1 MKILKEKSFI
11 LILII
16 FILIILA
23 SSFFIVISY
32 NEYEKQTNLIIANIV
47 ESIEEKYPEVT
58 EEEIIKILN
67 SEVKTDIENTF
78 LDKFGFSD
86 KMPAIKSLETIENN
100 ILMQNI
106 ITISIISLCGIG
118 ILIFYSNKRR
128 KGIDEIIKYIDKIN
142 SKNYELEIEKNTED
156 DLSNLRNELYKIVV
170 FLKEQAEKSQNDKK
184 AIRNC
189 YGGYF
194 SSNKNTINF
203 NFYNAW

>member
-23 SSFFIVISY
+23 SSFFIVNSY

-58 EEEIIKILN
+58 EEEIVKILN

-118 ILIFYSNKRR
+118 ILIFYSNKKR
-128 KGIDEIIKYIDKIN
+128 KGINEIIKYIDKIN

-170 FLKEQAEKSQNDKK
+170 LLKEQAEKSQNDKK

-189 YGGYF
+189 YRRYF
-194 SSNKNTINF
+194 SSNKNTVNF
-203 NFYNAW
+203 YFYNA